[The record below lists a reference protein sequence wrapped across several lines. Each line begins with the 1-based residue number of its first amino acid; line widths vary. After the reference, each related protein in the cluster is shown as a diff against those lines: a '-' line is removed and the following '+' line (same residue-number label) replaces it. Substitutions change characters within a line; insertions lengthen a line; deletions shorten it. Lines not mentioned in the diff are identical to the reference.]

1 MVLTAKDIL
10 EKSFLSLKAD
20 TSASEAA
27 RLMKSS
33 RHGFVVVI
41 DAEGKPI
48 GIVTEWDY
56 LSKVIGEG
64 KDASDLKLKDL
75 MTTNLVSV
83 NAEEGLDSVAQIMSE
98 KGVRRLLVMQEGKVI
113 GVVTARTVL
122 GRLREYID
130 RVSSQIARLQAPK
143 L

>member
-1 MVLTAKDIL
+1 MVLTAKDVL
-10 EKSFLSLKAD
+10 EKSFLSLNAE

-41 DAEGKPI
+41 DEKGKPI

-64 KDASDLKLKDL
+64 KDASRLKLEDL

-83 NAEEGLDSVAQIMSE
+83 KAEEGLDSVAQIMTE

-122 GRLREYID
+122 GHLREYID
-130 RVSSQIARLQAPK
+130 TVSSQIARLQAPK